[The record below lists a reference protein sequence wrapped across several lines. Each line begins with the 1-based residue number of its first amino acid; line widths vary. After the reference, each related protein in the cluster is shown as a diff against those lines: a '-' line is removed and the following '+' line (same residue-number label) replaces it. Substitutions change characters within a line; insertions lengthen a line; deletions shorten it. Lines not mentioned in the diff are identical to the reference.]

1 MEKCRG
7 PRHVAKQLLQIHNKI
22 MRVASLLEQTAREKY
37 F

>member
-1 MEKCRG
+1 MEKCGG
-7 PRHVAKQLLQIHNKI
+7 PRHVPKQLLKIHNKI